1 MKNRSFSTGS
11 VILVISFIITAVS
24 GFVTWRLFPIPF
36 GTLFI
41 TFFYLTIGGL
51 IVCLTTLAVIALR
64 ARGIWMKAVGVLPV
78 VLAIALASATII
90 LRMDYRLLPNMSY
103 KYDLTAEQWQED
115 VNYFAEEFPKRHVRL
130 AEMVDQKT
138 FESRAAELEKNVPQ
152 LSENEIKMGLYK
164 LLALPVDAH
173 SMPNV
178 FTQKLDWHALPM
190 TFWLFNDGVYV
201 VDTGREHRFL
211 TGGKLVEIEG
221 VPVMEAYE
229 RLRPYLAA
237 ENEFGWK
244 ERFIYPLSVVEF
256 LQAEGIADD
265 PQQVEMTFETRDG
278 LKVTLEVKPHH
289 YVPVIYWSSLRK
301 VSNDTP
307 YIIANDREDNWRFEY
322 LEDTGTLYLQFNAC
336 QRENG
341 DETIEEFVARLGEWI
356 EANEF
361 DRLVCDIRTNGG
373 GDAFVSRQIAG
384 LMIGND
390 RIDRPGRLFVL
401 TSRRTFSAAVM
412 FLALIENNTKA
423 VIVGEPTGQGPFFCG
438 GPQPITLPN
447 SGLQLMASSH
457 YNSCSLFDDSRK
469 WIMPDLLVEYTAKDY
484 LEGRDPMMEEVLG
497 YGTPVVTAPELEIA
511 EREKYLGR
519 YCLSP
524 YQILTVSDETGRL
537 RFAVDDFFEVSYKN
551 VSSEL
556 YSSGTDLFHTDIE
569 GVELFFSEG
578 PDGIA
583 EGVTLRWRGINTY
596 SEKAQEGYM
605 VPMELLAEG
614 RVGEAVTAIYLQRD
628 IYYRELP
635 DLETRLNRMGYALL
649 GEKKDTK
656 AVRILELNTRLFPE
670 SANTYDSL
678 GEACLVSGKREL
690 AIKNYEKAVEL
701 NPEARNALDFLE
713 HLKKGDT
720 FDRET
725 RKWTG

>member
-1 MKNRSFSTGS
+1 MKNRSFSAGP
-11 VILVISFIITAVS
+11 VLLVISLLITIVS

-36 GTLFI
+36 GTLFN

-51 IVCLTTLAVIALR
+51 VVCLATLAVMAMR
-64 ARGIWMKAVGVLPV
+64 ARAIWMKAVGVLPA

-90 LRMDYRLLPNMSY
+90 LRLDYRLLPDMSY
-103 KYDLTAEQWQED
+103 GYGLSAEQWQED
-115 VNYFAEEFPKRHVRL
+115 VRYFANEFPKRHTRL
-130 AEMVDQKT
+130 YEMVDQKT
-138 FESRAAELEKNVPQ
+138 FEASAAELERAVPE
-152 LSENEIKMGLYK
+152 LDENRIKMELYK
-164 LLALPVDAH
+164 LLALPNDAH

-178 FTQKLDWHALPM
+178 FTQKLDWHALPL
-190 TFWLFNDGVYV
+190 TFWLFDDGVYV

-221 VPVMEAYE
+221 VPVMQAYE

-256 LQAEGIADD
+256 LHAEGIADD
-265 PQQVEMTFETRDG
+265 PRQVEMTFETRDG
-278 LKVTLEVKPHH
+278 LKITLEVKPHH
-289 YVPVIYWSSLRK
+289 YVPVIYWSSIRK
-301 VSNDTP
+301 VSNDIP
-307 YIIANDREDNWRFEY
+307 YIIPNDREDNWRFEY

-336 QRENG
+336 QRMNG
-341 DETIEEFVARLGEWI
+341 EETIEEFVGRLGEWV

-361 DRLVCDIRTNGG
+361 ERLVCDIRSNGG
-373 GDAFVSRQIAG
+373 GDAYVSRQIAG

-447 SGLQLMASSH
+447 SGLQLLASSH
-457 YNSCSLFDDSRK
+457 YNSCALFDDGRVF
-469 WIMPDLLVEYTAKDY
+469 IMPDLPVEYTARDY
-484 LEGRDPMMEEVLG
+484 FEGRDPMMDAVLE
-497 YGTPVVTAPELEIA
+497 YGTPVVTAPDLEIP
-511 EREKYLGR
+511 EREKYSGR
-519 YCLSP
+519 YCMSP
-524 YQILTVSDETGRL
+524 FQILTVSDETGSL
-537 RFAVDDFFEVSYKN
+537 RFSVDDFFEVSYKN
-551 VSSEL
+551 VSSDL
-556 YSSGTDLFHTDIE
+556 YSSGIDLFHTDID

-578 PDGIA
+578 PDGRA
-583 EGVTLRWRGINTY
+583 EGVTLRWRGIDTY
-596 SEKAQEGYM
+596 AEKAQEGYM

-635 DLETRLNRMGYALL
+635 DLETRLNRMGYTLL
-649 GEKKDTK
+649 GNKEDAK
-656 AVRILELNTRLFPE
+656 ATRLFELNTRLFPE

-678 GEACLVSGKREL
+678 GEACLVSGRRDL
-690 AIKNYEKAVEL
+690 AIKSYEKAVEL
-701 NPEARNALDFLE
+701 NPESRNAVEMLK
-713 HLKKGDT
+713 HLRKGET
-720 FDRET
+720 WDRET
-725 RKWTG
+725 RTWTG